1 MPPVLVV
8 LGTIALVLY
17 ILFGYLVP
25 PSSGEPDSRFVRQ
38 AVATMVVFLVLV
50 IWYLTGR

>member
-25 PSSGEPDSRFVRQ
+25 PSSGQPESRFVRQ
-38 AVATMVVFLVLV
+38 AVALLVVFLVVLV
-50 IWYLTGR
+50 YYLTGR